1 MLGGDQVPVEVL
13 IIKEQ
18 ETAIH
23 EGNIKD
29 ASLKRCSYRD
39 VDGLEAQSLPQ
50 AQSTLYNEKTVC
62 QHLIVKKRVTLT
74 FPKRSVQ
81 MPVTYRLAKDYNVA
95 ANIIRAQVA
104 PNQIG
109 KLVVELSGDIDQ
121 LDAALDWMRSQD
133 IGVSFASREIMID
146 EDTCVHCGLCTG
158 VCPTEALTLD
168 PQSFKLTFTRSRCIV
183 CEQCIPTCPVQAIST
198 NF

>member
-1 MLGGDQVPVEVL
+1 
-13 IIKEQ
+13 
-18 ETAIH
+18 
-23 EGNIKD
+23 
-29 ASLKRCSYRD
+29 
-39 VDGLEAQSLPQ
+39 
-50 AQSTLYNEKTVC
+50 
-62 QHLIVKKRVTLT
+62 VKKRVTLT

-81 MPVTYRLAKDYNVA
+81 MPVTYRLAKDFNVA

-146 EDTCVHCGLCTG
+146 EVACVDCGLCTG

-168 PQSFKLTFTRSRCIV
+168 PQTFRLTFTRSRCIV